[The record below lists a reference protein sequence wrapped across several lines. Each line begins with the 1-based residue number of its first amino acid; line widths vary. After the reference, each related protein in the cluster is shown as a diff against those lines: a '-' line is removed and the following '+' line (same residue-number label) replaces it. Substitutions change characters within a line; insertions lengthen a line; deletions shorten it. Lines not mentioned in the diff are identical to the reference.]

1 MTPLLQGSY
10 TPLTKN
16 CTLGLQKL
24 LLNLS
29 VCIEYAVFLE
39 KGPTFT
45 ISAVIQLW
53 INLHQLRSFHLKDI
67 QNSSNHAKAIL
78 TISMNIYIYIMPYFI
93 NIMICIGMDEKGH
106 FKLCSPLLFKYI
118 ITSNLSF

>member
-1 MTPLLQGSY
+1 MTPPLLQGSY

-53 INLHQLRSFHLKDI
+53 INLHQLRSFHLKDTFSA
-67 QNSSNHAKAIL
+67 QFEPPKKESWK
-78 TISMNIYIYIMPYFI
+78 
-93 NIMICIGMDEKGH
+93 
-106 FKLCSPLLFKYI
+106 
-118 ITSNLSF
+118 